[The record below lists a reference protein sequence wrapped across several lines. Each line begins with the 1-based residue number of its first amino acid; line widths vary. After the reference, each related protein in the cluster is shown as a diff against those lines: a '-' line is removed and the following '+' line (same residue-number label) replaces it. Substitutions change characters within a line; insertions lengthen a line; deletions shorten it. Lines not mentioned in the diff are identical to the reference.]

1 MLINSYEYLRSY
13 MVSNNQGG
21 GRLAASSSNA
31 GSSLDSL

>member
-1 MLINSYEYLRSY
+1 